1 MSPRRLLTR
10 TDHAPKIRR
19 KLTRFAVLLVAVPI
33 LLVVMAVSYL
43 SNRALYAR
51 EESALSLAG
60 TYVQQAIDN
69 RKDALMARLQLFA
82 GESDLAGQLSGPEGA
97 IANKVGRSL
106 PDLPAVRIRRL
117 DGSVAYQRGVTG
129 PRLGAE
135 ARAELG
141 ESGVDLAQR
150 QDALWLTAAIPLEGS
165 GQRGTLYAALSL
177 DEAEFAKLKQET
189 GYEVSF
195 VSGTT
200 IYRSSLKGWVGHELD
215 LLPYHVSEV
224 RLEDQPTFTVGVPLY
239 DLLGRQVGSVL
250 LSRHTWDMQR
260 VMATLLVSI
269 LGIGLA
275 AILTAMAVA
284 FATTQRVSNV
294 ISRLIGGAERIG
306 RGDLTTRIHVDTGDE
321 FEILADSFN
330 QMTEE
335 LESSREQLVHQ
346 ERMVQELKVAHHIQQ
361 SMLPSNTDE
370 HRMEGIILSGIS
382 IPAEQV
388 GGDYFDQLSLGEE
401 RMAVAVGDV
410 NGHGISSALMMA
422 LAKSCLHTQVM
433 AQADVTPVM
442 STMNRIL
449 FSSVKER
456 RFMTFLYGMVDTR
469 TMELSLSSAGHHP
482 PLRYRH
488 GQVEEIPIRPSY
500 PLGVRYD
507 TKFQETTVPLER
519 GDVLLFYTDGL
530 IEARNAEGEEFGF
543 ERLQAALATL
553 APTDAIDIRDGLVA
567 EVQGFMGDLPL
578 EDDMTLLVLKVRYS
592 RTGRIA

>member
-1 MSPRRLLTR
+1 MSPRFLRKA
-10 TDHAPKIRR
+10 DHAPKIRR
-19 KLTRFAVLLVAVPI
+19 KLTRFAVLLVAIPI

-43 SNRALYAR
+43 SYRALYVR
-51 EESALSLAG
+51 EESSLSLAA
-60 TYVQQAIDN
+60 TYVQQALDN
-69 RKDALMARLQLFA
+69 RKDALLARIQLFA
-82 GESDLAGQLSGPEGA
+82 GEADLASLLSGPEGA
-97 IANKVGRSL
+97 IAERVRQRL
-106 PDLPAVRIRRL
+106 PDLPAVRIRRSN
-117 DGSVAYQRGVTG
+117 GTTAYAAGVAGDRT
-129 PRLGAE
+129 GAE

-141 ESGVDLAQR
+141 ESGVDLAQEGK
-150 QDALWLTAAIPLEGS
+150 ALWLTAAIPLEGS
-165 GQRGTLYAALSL
+165 GQRGTLYAALPL
-177 DEAEFAKLKQET
+177 DDAEFSKLKQET

-195 VSGTT
+195 VSGTA
-200 IYRSSLKGWVGHELD
+200 IYRSSLKGWVGQSID
-215 LLPYHVSEV
+215 LLPYRVSEV
-224 RLEDQPTFTVGVPLY
+224 RLGDQPTFTVGVPLY
-239 DLLGRQVGSVL
+239 DLLGRQAGSIL
-250 LSRHTWDMQR
+250 LSRHTWDLQR
-260 VMATLLVSI
+260 VLATMLLSI
-269 LGIGLA
+269 LGIGLL
-275 AILTAMAVA
+275 AILTAMAIA
-284 FATTQRVSNV
+284 FFTTQRVSDV
-294 ISRLIGGAERIG
+294 IGRLIGGAQRIG
-306 RGDLTTRIHVDTGDE
+306 RGDLTTRIHLETGDE

-388 GGDYFDQLSLGEE
+388 GGDYFDQISLGEE

-433 AQADVTPVM
+433 AQADVGPVM
-442 STMNRIL
+442 TTMNRIL

-469 TMELSLSSAGHHP
+469 SMELSLSSAGHHP

-488 GQVEEIPIRPSY
+488 GQVEEIPLRPSY

-507 TKFQETTVPLER
+507 TGYPETTVPLER

-530 IEARNAEGEEFGF
+530 IEARNEAGEEFGF
-543 ERLQAALATL
+543 ERLQQTLLALA
-553 APTDAIDIRDGLVA
+553 PSDAIDVRDGLI
-567 EVQGFMGDLPL
+567 EEIRGFMGDLPL